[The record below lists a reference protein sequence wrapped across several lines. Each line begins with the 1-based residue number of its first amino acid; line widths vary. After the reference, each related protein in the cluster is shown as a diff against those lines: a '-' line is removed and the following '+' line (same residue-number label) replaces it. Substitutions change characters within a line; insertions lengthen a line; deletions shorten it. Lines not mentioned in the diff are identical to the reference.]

1 MMNVVLLWYQKK
13 NKDNITRMRNILILL
28 FACLSL
34 SSCTNRFS
42 IEGVSSVSLHDGKK
56 FYLKVPKA
64 EGFVVLD
71 STEMVHGEFD
81 LKCKVDSV
89 VLGSLFMENDLI
101 LPIAIESGKI
111 NVNIDNSK
119 ISLKGTPL
127 NNKINEFMLEK
138 NALEDRAYEVE
149 RLESRLIMDGKP
161 QAEVEAEMEKQRSAL
176 SDDVAKLAKTYIQEN
191 YSNVLGPGIFLIFC
205 EGLEFPYITPL
216 MEEIISDAPESFKND
231 FFIKDFVNTA
241 RRNMQKIQEASRE
254 Y

>member
-1 MMNVVLLWYQKK
+1 
-13 NKDNITRMRNILILL
+13 MRNILFLF

-34 SSCTNRFS
+34 ASCTNRFA

-64 EGFVVLD
+64 EGFIVLD

-81 LKCKVDSV
+81 LKCKIDSI
-89 VLGSLFMENDLI
+89 VLGSLFMENDLL

-119 ISLKGTPL
+119 ITINGTPL
-127 NNKINEFMLEK
+127 NNKINEFMMEK

-149 RLESRLIMDGKP
+149 RLESRLIMDGKS
-161 QAEVEAEMEKQRSAL
+161 QAEVEAEMEKQRQAL
-176 SDDVAKLAKTYIQEN
+176 SDDVAKLAKKYIQEN
-191 YSNVLGPGIFLIFC
+191 YNNVVGPGIFLIFC
-205 EGLEFPYITPL
+205 EGLAFPYITPL

-231 FFIKDFVNTA
+231 FFIKDFLNTA
-241 RRNMQKIQEASRE
+241 RKNMQKIKESSSD